1 MDFPGTFTFGDGINN
16 NLALHDHLLR
26 IVAELMH
33 IENLEHVVL
42 IVQEWELQWLGPF
55 YGLLV

>member
-1 MDFPGTFTFGDGINN
+1 MDFPGTLTFGDGINN

-42 IVQEWELQWLGPF
+42 IVQEWELQ
-55 YGLLV
+55 

>member
-1 MDFPGTFTFGDGINN
+1 MDFPGTLTFGDGINN
-16 NLALHDHLLR
+16 NPALHDHLLR

-42 IVQEWELQWLGPF
+42 IVQEWELQ
-55 YGLLV
+55 